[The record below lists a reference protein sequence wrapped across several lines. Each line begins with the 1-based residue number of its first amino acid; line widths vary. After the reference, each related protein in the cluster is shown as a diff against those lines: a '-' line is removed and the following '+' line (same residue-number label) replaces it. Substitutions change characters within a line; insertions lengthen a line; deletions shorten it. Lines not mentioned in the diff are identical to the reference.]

1 MIIRMAEEK
10 DALLLLQIYAY
21 YVEHTA
27 VTFEYEVPSISEFM
41 ERMGKVKERYP
52 YLLAEEDG
60 EITGYAYVSAFKDR
74 AAYDWAVETTVYV
87 KEERRSEGIGRK
99 LYEAL
104 EEILKVQNVLNLN
117 ACIAYP
123 NPDSIRFHERLGY
136 KTVGHFTKC
145 GYKQGKWY
153 DMVWMEKMLGGH
165 RDGPEPVIRT
175 EDIDRG
181 ILDEIMRRQRW
192 TD

>member
-27 VTFEYEVPSISEFM
+27 VTFEYEVPSINEFM

-60 EITGYAYVSAFKDR
+60 EITGYAYVAAFKDR

-87 KEERRSEGIGRK
+87 KAERRSEGIGRK
-99 LYEAL
+99 LRSL
-104 EEILKVQNVLNLN
+104 
-117 ACIAYP
+117 
-123 NPDSIRFHERLGY
+123 DW
-136 KTVGHFTKC
+136 T
-145 GYKQGKWY
+145 QGRQQ
-153 DMVWMEKMLGGH
+153 DMAPHHMTGMS
-165 RDGPEPVIRT
+165 R
-175 EDIDRG
+175 EDR
-181 ILDEIMRRQRW
+181 
-192 TD
+192 